1 MEMALD
7 AAWDIVRIPRQPQS
21 PKMRAKLTFDKV
33 NKVCSRTLAC
43 LQAVQGSESLLA
55 L

>member
-21 PKMRAKLTFDKV
+21 PKMRAKLTNDKV
-33 NKVCSRTLAC
+33 NKVRSRTC
-43 LQAVQGSESLLA
+43 SPPKQCKTWSRD
-55 L
+55 